1 MPVLIAILAAVVAG
15 GAVAWVLLPR
25 LSRLRRQEKA
35 MAKALGRLGHDLR
48 GALSPALLLA
58 ERLETHQDS
67 SVRQAGQILTQT
79 MERAASLATSVATLT
94 PSEALD
100 AEKGLVP
107 PPAASGRRNGRLER
121 DGNAR
126 SGGQDG
132 IAFGKPVTLQK
143 GRDDR
148 TRFGQDR

>member
-1 MPVLIAILAAVVAG
+1 MPVLIAILAALAAS
-15 GAVAWVLLPR
+15 GAVAGMLLPR
-25 LSRLRRQEKA
+25 LLRLRRREKA
-35 MAKALGRLGHDLR
+35 MAKALARLAHDLR
-48 GALSPALLLA
+48 GALAPGLLLA
-58 ERLETHQDS
+58 ERLEMHQDS
-67 SVRQAGQILTQT
+67 SVRQAGQVLMQA
-79 MERAASLATSVATLT
+79 MERAASLAKSVATLT
-94 PSEALD
+94 PSRALD
-100 AEKGLVP
+100 AEKGLVS
-107 PPAASGRRNGRLER
+107 PPAASDRRDGRLER